1 MNESEIARGNGK
13 GRGKAGRGGPKT
25 RQRLNLRQAALEGE
39 KNQVGTAAHT
49 ELVEQVR
56 NVKFHG
62 AFGDIELVGDFL
74 VRKIFEKRVENFL
87 LAAAEIGDG
96 IGFQAAA
103 LAGEDRVHETGEKLP
118 RNPETS
124 AGNERESTNQ
134 LFAGFDVGEQALHT
148 EGE

>member
-25 RQRLNLRQAALEGE
+25 RQKLNLRQAALEGE

-56 NVKFHG
+56 NVKLHG
-62 AFGDIELVGDFL
+62 AFGDVELVGDFL
-74 VRKIFEKRVENFL
+74 VRKVFEKRIENFL

-96 IGFQAAA
+96 VGLQAAS
-103 LAGEDRVHETGEKLP
+103 LTGEN
-118 RNPETS
+118 RIDET
-124 AGNERESTNQ
+124 
-134 LFAGFDVGEQALHT
+134 
-148 EGE
+148 